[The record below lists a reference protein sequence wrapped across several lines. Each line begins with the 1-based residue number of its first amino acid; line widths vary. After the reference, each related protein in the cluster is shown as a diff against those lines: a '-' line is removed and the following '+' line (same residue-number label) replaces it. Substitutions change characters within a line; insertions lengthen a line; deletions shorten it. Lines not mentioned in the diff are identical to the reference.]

1 MRAAASAPGVSV
13 RPLQRCR
20 RPRCSLFDVCSLL
33 QSPAAGAVT
42 SIQPGQHTS
51 SVSEAEDPPH
61 GSRYL
66 IWHNCGYQLSTDVD
80 IMISTIY
87 KYFIDIYHST
97 LQDGYLS
104 MRRCL
109 SKHCTL
115 ILLATEKHHLP
126 PHFPDEK
133 ANLILVRKL
142 I

>member
-87 KYFIDIYHST
+87 IYFIDIDLHST
-97 LQDGYLS
+97 LHDGWI
-104 MRRCL
+104 
-109 SKHCTL
+109 L
-115 ILLATEKHHLP
+115 INVKVFDGQTTAC
-126 PHFPDEK
+126 
-133 ANLILVRKL
+133 
-142 I
+142 